1 MLRDKLKRLQKS
13 KVEKVMDNGQRIGN
27 KSTKDKIKQA
37 PSCTAINY
45 TVSIIRNFKDI
56 VFPGEL
62 PREQSKELNQS
73 LANLLETQRNGKL
86 LDSYPDYLQIMR
98 VLPSGLE
105 RSYDALA
112 MEVKESA
119 RTQPCLSIMVMPWKL
134 LARAKIE
141 VAMES
146 ALILKTFSGIH

>member
-1 MLRDKLKRLQKS
+1 MAKES
-13 KVEKVMDNGQRIGN
+13 ATKVQ
-27 KSTKDKIKQA
+27 KDKIKQA

-98 VLPSGLE
+98 ASFGAE
-105 RSYDALA
+105 RHDALA
-112 MEVKESA
+112 MEVKEKRAHAVSLNHGNA
-119 RTQPCLSIMVMPWKL
+119 LKL
-134 LARAKIE
+134 LARK
-141 VAMES
+141 
-146 ALILKTFSGIH
+146 K